1 MDEDIYPDELY
12 HYGRKGMKWG
22 QHIFGKERPAG
33 GSRKKSSKDVEN
45 RFVSGA
51 KGVAKKV
58 GTAASNAYAKR
69 KEEKRV
75 QNLKKKK
82 ISDMT
87 DDELAEYTD
96 RMNRERVASLAKQQ
110 TNQLNPQRVS
120 KGQAF
125 IVSLGRDVL
134 APTAK
139 NVGRQYLEKVLKDQ
153 LGLNSSGNS
162 DPLKKLREEADRL
175 GLEDRIADL
184 NEKAKKR
191 GTKDPLDDLRREAE
205 EANLK
210 NRKDRDEQA
219 VRDRQKKRDEEAA
232 DEAAN
237 NYEVPNNYEP
247 PRSSSRPSNT
257 VVDVSPETV
266 SSGYSYIESNR
277 QLLNTPI
284 AGLLPPGDDDRYR

>member
-22 QHIFGKERPAG
+22 QHIFGKERSSG
-33 GSRKKSSKDVEN
+33 TKRKKSSRDVEN
-45 RFVSGA
+45 RFVSGVKSAAGKVSAARA
-51 KGVAKKV
+51 KAK
-58 GTAASNAYAKR
+58 
-69 KEEKRV
+69 EDKRV
-75 QNLKKKK
+75 QKLKKKK
-82 ISDMT
+82 VGDMT
-87 DDELAEYTD
+87 DEELAEYTD

-110 TNQLNPQRVS
+110 ANQLNPQRVS

-125 IVSLGRDVL
+125 ITSLGRDVL

-237 NYEVPNNYEP
+237 NYEAPNNYES

>member
-22 QHIFGKERPAG
+22 QHIFGKERSSG
-33 GSRKKSSKDVEN
+33 TKKRKKSSEDVEN

-51 KGVAKKV
+51 KKVAGKV
-58 GTAASNAYAKR
+58 SAARAKA
-69 KEEKRV
+69 KEDKRV
-75 QNLKKKK
+75 QKLKKKK

-96 RMNRERVASLAKQQ
+96 RMNRERMASQARQQ
-110 TNQLNPQRVS
+110 VSQMNPQKVS

-125 IVSLGRDVL
+125 VTSLGRDVL
-134 APTAK
+134 APAAK
-139 NVGRQYLEKVLKDQ
+139 NVGRQYLEKVLRDQ
-153 LGLNSSGNS
+153 LGLNEKKAN
-162 DPLKKLREEADRL
+162 DPLKTLRDEVDKLN
-175 GLEDRIADL
+175 LESK
-184 NEKAKKR
+184 KATYKNNISKQN
-191 GTKDPLDDLRREAE
+191 AE
-205 EANLK
+205 
-210 NRKDRDEQA
+210 RKDRK
-219 VRDRQKKRDEEAA
+219 RDRANAKAEREA
-232 DEAAN
+232 DEAAD
-237 NYEVPNNYEP
+237 NYETSDNYEP

-284 AGLLPPGDDDRYR
+284 AGLLPPADDERRR

>member
-22 QHIFGKERPAG
+22 QHIFGKERSSG
-33 GSRKKSSKDVEN
+33 TKRKKKSEDVEN
-45 RFVSGA
+45 RFVSGV
-51 KGVAKKV
+51 KN
-58 GTAASNAYAKR
+58 AASKVSVARAKA
-69 KEEKRV
+69 KEDKRV

-96 RMNRERVASLAKQQ
+96 RMNRERTASLAKQQ
-110 TNQLNPQRVS
+110 AVQLNPQRVS

-125 IVSLGRDVL
+125 ITSLGRDVL

-219 VRDRQKKRDEEAA
+219 LRDRQKK
-232 DEAAN
+232 
-237 NYEVPNNYEP
+237 
-247 PRSSSRPSNT
+247 
-257 VVDVSPETV
+257 
-266 SSGYSYIESNR
+266 
-277 QLLNTPI
+277 
-284 AGLLPPGDDDRYR
+284 